1 MREKTGLEGPS
12 RGIVPVRQAYD
23 RPNDVIEK
31 SLQYVAYW
39 HLAYSGK
46 SANVRFAPAAVI
58 WNC

>member
-12 RGIVPVRQAYD
+12 RGIAPVRQAYD

-39 HLAYSGK
+39 HFSDMSQMSNLS
-46 SANVRFAPAAVI
+46 P
-58 WNC
+58 